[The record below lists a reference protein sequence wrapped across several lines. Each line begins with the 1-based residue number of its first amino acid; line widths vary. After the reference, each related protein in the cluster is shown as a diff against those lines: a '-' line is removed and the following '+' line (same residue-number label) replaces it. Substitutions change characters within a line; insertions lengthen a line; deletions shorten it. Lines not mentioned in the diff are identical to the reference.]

1 LAAPEHTNQTN
12 NAHYKQIRSKHYVN
26 CYDSSN
32 LSDIEVPMNLDQ
44 ERQAI
49 RDELES
55 LRASGARRQELSLHA
70 CKRLFFDLGIRPS
83 MAAVRDLTQ
92 TGSAS
97 DIPKDIDHFWERIRT
112 VSRVKVGAGA
122 IPKALE
128 DRAGELLGALFEE
141 AVAQARSTLDAERQ
155 EIQAQITAADQR
167 LREAEIRRDVSEE
180 AIRRSE
186 LRAEAAWERVRTLET
201 ELSSTATHGAAH
213 QEGLLATVRRL
224 DSENETLRQR
234 LETEQ
239 TTNATLRDRIDALHV
254 ELRQST
260 EHYAQQIKDAVAEAE
275 RRVKPMLVELDSL
288 RSMAATYQSGVRE
301 ASRKEFEFIQ
311 QIAAAKARG
320 DRLDA
325 QLREQSDEVDA
336 LTKEIALL
344 RGQQGI
350 DPAIAALLCALV
362 EAGRLTPD
370 ELTAIGTAA
379 DGHVTL
385 PLRCPKCQ
393 EGEPELSQVDHRF
406 ELQCPECDHSSGLG
420 ESRLEAVSRFLSSG
434 SITASA

>member
-1 LAAPEHTNQTN
+1 
-12 NAHYKQIRSKHYVN
+12 
-26 CYDSSN
+26 
-32 LSDIEVPMNLDQ
+32 MNLDQ

-141 AVAQARSTLDAERQ
+141 AVVHARSTLDSERE
-155 EIQAQITAADQR
+155 EIRAQVTAADQR
-167 LREAEIRRDVSEE
+167 AREAEIRRDVSEE
-180 AIRRSE
+180 AIKRSE
-186 LRAEAAWERVRTLET
+186 LRAEAAWERVRALET
-201 ELSSTATHGAAH
+201 ELSSATTHGTAH
-213 QEGLLATVRRL
+213 QEGLQATVRRL

-234 LETEQ
+234 LDTEQ
-239 TTNATLRDRIDALHV
+239 ATNAALRDRIDALHV

-288 RSMAATYQSGVRE
+288 RSMAATYQSGVRD

-325 QLREQSDEVDA
+325 QLREQSDEVDV
-336 LTKEIALL
+336 LTKEVAAL
-344 RGQQGI
+344 RSQQGI
-350 DPAIAALLCALV
+350 DPAVASLLCSLV
-362 EAGRLTPD
+362 EAGRLTAD
-370 ELTAIGTAA
+370 ELAVIGTAA

-385 PLRCPKCQ
+385 PLRCPKCE

-406 ELQCPECDHSSGLG
+406 ELQCPECDHSSGPG

-434 SITASA
+434 SIAASA

>member
-1 LAAPEHTNQTN
+1 
-12 NAHYKQIRSKHYVN
+12 
-26 CYDSSN
+26 
-32 LSDIEVPMNLDQ
+32 MNLDQ

-49 RDELES
+49 RDELETM
-55 LRASGARRQELSLHA
+55 RVQGVRRQELSLHA

-97 DIPKDIDHFWERIRT
+97 DIPKDIDHFWERLRN

-141 AVAQARSTLDAERQ
+141 AIGHARLTLDGERE
-155 EIQAQITAADQR
+155 EISAQIGEANQR
-167 LREAEIRRDVSEE
+167 AREAEIRRE
-180 AIRRSE
+180 ASDEAVKRSE
-186 LRAEAAWERVRTLET
+186 MRAEAAWERIRALEA
-201 ELSSTATHGAAH
+201 ELSSATTHGNVH
-213 QEGLLATVRRL
+213 QEGLQATVRRL
-224 DSENETLRQR
+224 ERENEALRQR
-234 LETEQ
+234 MDSEQ
-239 TTNATLRDRIDALHV
+239 ATNATLRDRIDALHV
-254 ELRQST
+254 ELRQNT

-288 RSMAATYQSGVRE
+288 RSMAATYQSGVRD

-336 LTKEIALL
+336 LTKEVGTL

-350 DPAIAALLCALV
+350 DPAIARLLCALV
-362 EAGRLTPD
+362 DAGRLTND

-379 DGHVTL
+379 DGHVSM
-385 PLRCPKCQ
+385 PQRCPKCE

-406 ELQCPECDHSSGLG
+406 ELLCPECDHSSGLG
-420 ESRLEAVSRFLSSG
+420 ESRLAALSRFLAFEAEAG
-434 SITASA
+434 SVEQFDAVR

>member
-1 LAAPEHTNQTN
+1 
-12 NAHYKQIRSKHYVN
+12 
-26 CYDSSN
+26 
-32 LSDIEVPMNLDQ
+32 MNLDQ

-49 RDELES
+49 RGELETM
-55 LRASGARRQELSLHA
+55 RAQGVRRQDLSLHA
-70 CKRLFFDLGIRPS
+70 CKRLFFDLGVRPS

-97 DIPKDIDHFWERIRT
+97 DIPKDIDHFWERIRN
-112 VSRVKVGAGA
+112 VSRMNVGAGA

-141 AVAQARSTLDAERQ
+141 AVAHAQTTLVGEREEIRAEIAAAEQRARD
-155 EIQAQITAADQR
+155 
-167 LREAEIRRDVSEE
+167 AEIRRDAADE
-180 AIRRSE
+180 AIKRSE
-186 LRAEAAWERVRTLET
+186 LRAEAAWERVRALEA
-201 ELSSTATHGAAH
+201 ELSSATTHGNVH
-213 QEGLLATVRRL
+213 QEGLQSTVRRL
-224 DSENETLRQR
+224 DRENEALRQR
-234 LETEQ
+234 LDNELA
-239 TTNATLRDRIDALHV
+239 TNATLRDRIDALHI

-288 RSMAATYQSGVRE
+288 RSMAATYQSGVRD

-336 LTKEIALL
+336 LTKEVTVL
-344 RGQQGI
+344 RGRQGI
-350 DPAIAALLCALV
+350 DPAIGGLICSLV
-362 EAGRLTPD
+362 EAGRLTSD
-370 ELTAIGTAA
+370 ELRVIGTAA
-379 DGHVTL
+379 DGHVML
-385 PLRCPKCQ
+385 PQHCPKCD

-406 ELQCPECDHSSGLG
+406 ELLCPECDHSSGLG
-420 ESRLEAVSRFLSSG
+420 ESRLAAVSRFLSSDP
-434 SITASA
+434 AAAPARQFEAVR

>member
-1 LAAPEHTNQTN
+1 
-12 NAHYKQIRSKHYVN
+12 
-26 CYDSSN
+26 
-32 LSDIEVPMNLDQ
+32 MNLDQ

-112 VSRVKVGAGA
+112 VSRVKVGVGA

-141 AVAQARSTLDAERQ
+141 AVVHARSTLDSERE
-155 EIQAQITAADQR
+155 EIRAQVTVADQR
-167 LREAEIRRDVSEE
+167 AREAEIRRDVSEE
-180 AIRRSE
+180 AIKRSE
-186 LRAEAAWERVRTLET
+186 LRAEAAWERVRALET
-201 ELSSTATHGAAH
+201 ELSSATTHGTAH
-213 QEGLLATVRRL
+213 QEGLQATVRRL

-234 LETEQ
+234 LDTEQ
-239 TTNATLRDRIDALHV
+239 ATNAALRDRIDALYV

-288 RSMAATYQSGVRE
+288 RSMAATYQSGVRD

-311 QIAAAKARG
+311 QLAAAKARG

-325 QLREQSDEVDA
+325 QLREQSDEVDV
-336 LTKEIALL
+336 LTKEVEAL
-344 RGQQGI
+344 RSQQDI
-350 DPAIAALLCALV
+350 DPAVANLLCSLV
-362 EAGRLTPD
+362 EAGRLTAD
-370 ELTAIGTAA
+370 ELAVIGTAA
-379 DGHVTL
+379 DGHVRL
-385 PLRCPKCQ
+385 PLRCPKCE

-406 ELQCPECDHSSGLG
+406 ELQCPECDHSSGPG

-434 SITASA
+434 SIAASA

>member
-1 LAAPEHTNQTN
+1 
-12 NAHYKQIRSKHYVN
+12 
-26 CYDSSN
+26 
-32 LSDIEVPMNLDQ
+32 MNLDQ

-49 RDELES
+49 RNELES
-55 LRASGARRQELSLHA
+55 MRAQGLRRQDLSLHA

-97 DIPKDIDHFWERIRT
+97 DIPKDIDHFWERIRK

-141 AVAQARSTLDAERQ
+141 AVVQAKASLDAERE
-155 EIQAQITAADQR
+155 EIRAQISAAE
-167 LREAEIRRDVSEE
+167 LRVRDAEIRRDAADDSM
-180 AIRRSE
+180 RRSE
-186 LRAEAAWERVRTLET
+186 ARAEAAWERVRALEAQ
-201 ELSSTATHGAAH
+201 LSSATTHGSVH
-213 QEGLLATVRRL
+213 LEGMQATTRRL
-224 DSENETLRQR
+224 DQENEALRQR
-234 LETEQ
+234 LENEQ
-239 TTNATLRDRIDALHV
+239 ATNAALRDRIDALHV

-288 RSMAATYQSGVRE
+288 RSMAATYQSGVRD

-336 LTKEIALL
+336 LTKEVAAL

-350 DPAIAALLCALV
+350 DPAIAVLLCSLV
-362 EAGRLTPD
+362 TEGRLTSK
-370 ELTAIGTAA
+370 ELSMIGTAA

-385 PLRCPKCQ
+385 PARCPKCE

-406 ELQCPECDHSSGLG
+406 ELLCPECEHSSGLG
-420 ESRLEAVSRFLSSG
+420 ESRLAAVNQFLSNDAS
-434 SITASA
+434 TAPSSRSVHTIR

>member
-1 LAAPEHTNQTN
+1 
-12 NAHYKQIRSKHYVN
+12 
-26 CYDSSN
+26 
-32 LSDIEVPMNLDQ
+32 MNLDQ

-55 LRASGARRQELSLHA
+55 LRAGGARRQELSLHA

-97 DIPKDIDHFWERIRT
+97 DIPKDIDHFWERLRT

-128 DRAGELLGALFEE
+128 DRAGELLSALFEE
-141 AVAQARSTLDAERQ
+141 AIVHARSSLDGERE
-155 EIQAQITAADQR
+155 EIRAQVAAADQR
-167 LREAEIRRDVSEE
+167 AREAEIRHSMSEE
-180 AIRRSE
+180 AVKRSE
-186 LRAEAAWERVRTLET
+186 LKAEAAWERIRALET
-201 ELSSTATHGAAH
+201 ELSSTTTHGTAH
-213 QEGLLATVRRL
+213 QEGLQATARRL

-234 LETEQ
+234 LDTEQ
-239 TTNATLRDRIDALHV
+239 ATNAALRDRIDALHV

-288 RSMAATYQSGVRE
+288 RSMAATYQSGVRD

-325 QLREQSDEVDA
+325 QLREQSDEVDVLA
-336 LTKEIALL
+336 KEVAAL

-350 DPAIAALLCALV
+350 APAIASLLCSLV
-362 EAGRLTPD
+362 DAGRLTTD
-370 ELTAIGTAA
+370 ELTVIGPAA

-385 PLRCPKCQ
+385 PLRCPKCE

-406 ELQCPECDHSSGLG
+406 ELQCPECDHSSGPG
-420 ESRLEAVSRFLSSG
+420 ESRLAAVSRFLSSA
-434 SITASA
+434 SIAASA

>member
-1 LAAPEHTNQTN
+1 
-12 NAHYKQIRSKHYVN
+12 
-26 CYDSSN
+26 
-32 LSDIEVPMNLDQ
+32 MNLDQ

-49 RDELES
+49 RDELEAM
-55 LRASGARRQELSLHA
+55 RAQGLRRQDLSLHA
-70 CKRLFFDLGIRPS
+70 CKRLFFDLGVRPS

-97 DIPKDIDHFWERIRT
+97 DIPKDIDHFWERIRN
-112 VSRVKVGAGA
+112 VSRVKIGAGA
-122 IPKALE
+122 VPKALE

-141 AVAQARSTLDAERQ
+141 AVVEAKAALDGERE
-155 EIQAQITAADQR
+155 EIRAQISAAE
-167 LREAEIRRDVSEE
+167 LRVRDAEIRRDAADDAV
-180 AIRRSE
+180 RRSE
-186 LRAEAAWERVRTLET
+186 ARAEAAWERVRALET
-201 ELSSTATHGAAH
+201 QLSSATTHGSVH
-213 QEGLLATVRRL
+213 LEGLQATTRRL
-224 DSENETLRQR
+224 DQENEALRQR
-234 LETEQ
+234 LENEQ
-239 TTNATLRDRIDALHV
+239 ATNAALRDRIDALHV

-288 RSMAATYQSGVRE
+288 RSMAATYQSGVRD

-311 QIAAAKARG
+311 QIAAAKARA

-336 LTKEIALL
+336 LTKEVTAL

-350 DPAIAALLCALV
+350 DPAIAVLLCSLV
-362 EAGRLTPD
+362 SEGRLTSE
-370 ELTAIGTAA
+370 ELGMIGTAA

-385 PLRCPKCQ
+385 PARCPKCE

-406 ELQCPECDHSSGLG
+406 ELLCPECEHSSGLG
-420 ESRLEAVSRFLSSG
+420 ESRLAAVNQFLSGDPS
-434 SITASA
+434 TAASSRSADTVR

>member
-1 LAAPEHTNQTN
+1 
-12 NAHYKQIRSKHYVN
+12 
-26 CYDSSN
+26 
-32 LSDIEVPMNLDQ
+32 MNLDQ

-186 LRAEAAWERVRTLET
+186 LRAEAAWERVRALET

>member
-1 LAAPEHTNQTN
+1 
-12 NAHYKQIRSKHYVN
+12 
-26 CYDSSN
+26 
-32 LSDIEVPMNLDQ
+32 MNLDQ
-44 ERQAI
+44 ERQSI
-49 RDELES
+49 RNELEA
-55 LRASGARRQELSLHA
+55 LRANGARRQELSLHA

-83 MAAVRDLTQ
+83 MATVRDLTQ

-97 DIPKDIDHFWERIRT
+97 DIPKDIDHFWERIRS

-128 DRAGELLGALFEE
+128 DRAGELLGVLFEE
-141 AVAQARSTLDAERQ
+141 AVAHARTTLDDERE
-155 EIQAQITAADQR
+155 EIRAQITAADQR
-167 LREAEIRRDVSEE
+167 AREAEIRQQASED
-180 AIRRSE
+180 AIKRSE
-186 LRAEAAWERVRTLET
+186 LRAEAAWERVRALET
-201 ELSSTATHGAAH
+201 ELSSTTTHGNAH
-213 QEGLLATVRRL
+213 QEGLQATVRRL
-224 DSENETLRQR
+224 DHENEALRQR
-234 LETEQ
+234 LDTELA
-239 TTNATLRDRIDALHV
+239 TNATLRDRIDALHV

-288 RSMAATYQSGVRE
+288 RSMAGTYQSGVRD

-325 QLREQSDEVDA
+325 QLREQSDEVDS
-336 LTKEIALL
+336 LTKEVAVL

-350 DPAIAALLCALV
+350 DPAIASLLCSLV
-362 EAGRLTPD
+362 EAGRLTGD
-370 ELTAIGTAA
+370 ELRAIGTAA
-379 DGHVTL
+379 DGHVAL
-385 PLRCPKCQ
+385 PLRCPKCE

-420 ESRLEAVSRFLSSG
+420 KSRLEAVSRFLSSDP
-434 SITASA
+434 IAASA

>member
-1 LAAPEHTNQTN
+1 
-12 NAHYKQIRSKHYVN
+12 
-26 CYDSSN
+26 
-32 LSDIEVPMNLDQ
+32 MNLDQ

-49 RDELES
+49 RDELETM
-55 LRASGARRQELSLHA
+55 RDQGARRQDLSLHA

-97 DIPKDIDHFWERIRT
+97 DIPKDIDHFWERIRNA
-112 VSRVKVGAGA
+112 SRVKVGAGA

-141 AVAQARSTLDAERQ
+141 AVAHARVTLDGEREEIRVQVAAAE
-155 EIQAQITAADQR
+155 QR
-167 LREAEIRRDVSEE
+167 TRDAEIRRE
-180 AIRRSE
+180 AADETIKRSE
-186 LRAEAAWERVRTLET
+186 LRAEAAWERVRTLEAQ
-201 ELSSTATHGAAH
+201 LSSATTHGNVH
-213 QEGLLATVRRL
+213 QEGLQATVRRL
-224 DSENETLRQR
+224 DGENDALRQR
-234 LETEQ
+234 LDSELAS
-239 TTNATLRDRIDALHV
+239 NATLRDRIDALHV

-288 RSMAATYQSGVRE
+288 RSMAATYQSGVRD
-301 ASRKEFEFIQ
+301 ASRKEFDFIQ

-336 LTKEIALL
+336 LTKEVAIL
-344 RGQQGI
+344 RGQRGI
-350 DPAIAALLCALV
+350 DPAIGSLLCSLV
-362 EAGRLTPD
+362 EAGRLTSD
-370 ELTAIGTAA
+370 ELRVIGSAA

-385 PLRCPKCQ
+385 PARCPKCD
-393 EGEPELSQVDHRF
+393 EGEPELSKVDHRF
-406 ELQCPECDHSSGLG
+406 ELLCPECEHSSGLG
-420 ESRLEAVSRFLSSG
+420 ESRLAALGQFLSGDS
-434 SITASA
+434 SVSPARRVDTVR

>member
-1 LAAPEHTNQTN
+1 
-12 NAHYKQIRSKHYVN
+12 
-26 CYDSSN
+26 
-32 LSDIEVPMNLDQ
+32 MNLDQ

-155 EIQAQITAADQR
+155 EMQAQITAADQR

-186 LRAEAAWERVRTLET
+186 LRAEAAWERVRALET

-234 LETEQ
+234 LEAEQ

-344 RGQQGI
+344 RAQQGI

-362 EAGRLTPD
+362 EAGRLTPN

-385 PLRCPKCQ
+385 PLRCPKCE

>member
-1 LAAPEHTNQTN
+1 
-12 NAHYKQIRSKHYVN
+12 
-26 CYDSSN
+26 
-32 LSDIEVPMNLDQ
+32 MNLDQ

-49 RDELES
+49 REELETM
-55 LRASGARRQELSLHA
+55 RAQGVRRQDLSLHA

-97 DIPKDIDHFWERIRT
+97 DIPKDIDNFWERIRN

-141 AVAQARSTLDAERQ
+141 AVGHARATLDGERE
-155 EIQAQITAADQR
+155 EIRAQIGIADQR
-167 LREAEIRRDVSEE
+167 ARDAEIRRE
-180 AIRRSE
+180 ASDDAITRSE
-186 LRAEAAWERVRTLET
+186 IRAEAAWERVRALEA
-201 ELSSTATHGAAH
+201 ELSSATTHGNVH
-213 QEGLLATVRRL
+213 QEGLQATVRRL
-224 DSENETLRQR
+224 ERENDALSQR
-234 LETEQ
+234 LTSEQ

-254 ELRQST
+254 ELRQGT

-288 RSMAATYQSGVRE
+288 RSMAATYQSGVRD

-336 LTKEIALL
+336 LTKEVTVL

-350 DPAIAALLCALV
+350 DPAIASLLCSLV
-362 EAGRLTPD
+362 DAGRLTND
-370 ELTAIGTAA
+370 ELTMIGTAA

-385 PLRCPKCQ
+385 PPRCPKCD

-406 ELQCPECDHSSGLG
+406 ELLCPECDHSSGLG
-420 ESRLEAVSRFLSSG
+420 ESRLAAVSRFLSAD
-434 SITASA
+434 SIASSERQFDAVR

>member
-1 LAAPEHTNQTN
+1 
-12 NAHYKQIRSKHYVN
+12 
-26 CYDSSN
+26 
-32 LSDIEVPMNLDQ
+32 MNLDQ

-55 LRASGARRQELSLHA
+55 LRAGGARRQELSLHA

-97 DIPKDIDHFWERIRT
+97 DIPKDIDHFWERLRT

-128 DRAGELLGALFEE
+128 DRAGELLGALFED
-141 AVAQARSTLDAERQ
+141 AVMHARSTLDDEREEIRAQVAAAE
-155 EIQAQITAADQR
+155 QR
-167 LREAEIRRDVSEE
+167 AREAEIRHSMSEE

-186 LRAEAAWERVRTLET
+186 LKAEAAWERVRALET
-201 ELSSTATHGAAH
+201 ELSSTTTHGTAH
-213 QEGLLATVRRL
+213 QEGLQATARRL

-234 LETEQ
+234 LDTEQ
-239 TTNATLRDRIDALHV
+239 ATNAALRDRIDALHV
-254 ELRQST
+254 ELRHST

-288 RSMAATYQSGVRE
+288 RSMAATYQSGVRD

-325 QLREQSDEVDA
+325 QLREQSDEVDV
-336 LTKEIALL
+336 LTKEVARL

-350 DPAIAALLCALV
+350 DPAIASLLCSLV
-362 EAGRLTPD
+362 EAGRLTTD
-370 ELTAIGTAA
+370 ELTVIGTAA
-379 DGHVTL
+379 DGHVAL
-385 PLRCPKCQ
+385 PLRCPKCE

-406 ELQCPECDHSSGLG
+406 ELQCPECDHSSGPG

>member
-1 LAAPEHTNQTN
+1 
-12 NAHYKQIRSKHYVN
+12 
-26 CYDSSN
+26 
-32 LSDIEVPMNLDQ
+32 MNLDQ

-49 RDELES
+49 RHELES

-141 AVAQARSTLDAERQ
+141 AVVQARATLESERE
-155 EIQAQITAADQR
+155 EIRAQLTAADQ
-167 LREAEIRRDVSEE
+167 LAREAEIRRDVSEE
-180 AIRRSE
+180 AIKRSE
-186 LRAEAAWERVRTLET
+186 LRAEVAWERVRALET

-239 TTNATLRDRIDALHV
+239 GTNATLRDRIDALHV

-288 RSMAATYQSGVRE
+288 RSMAATYQSGVRD

-311 QIAAAKARG
+311 QIAAAKARS

-336 LTKEIALL
+336 LTKEIAVL

-350 DPAIAALLCALV
+350 DPAIAGLLCSLV
-362 EAGRLTPD
+362 EAGRLTNS
-370 ELTAIGTAA
+370 ELSVIGTAA

-385 PLRCPKCQ
+385 PLRCPKCD

-434 SITASA
+434 SIAAPA

>member
-1 LAAPEHTNQTN
+1 
-12 NAHYKQIRSKHYVN
+12 
-26 CYDSSN
+26 
-32 LSDIEVPMNLDQ
+32 MNLDQ

-213 QEGLLATVRRL
+213 QEGLLATVGRL

>member
-1 LAAPEHTNQTN
+1 
-12 NAHYKQIRSKHYVN
+12 
-26 CYDSSN
+26 
-32 LSDIEVPMNLDQ
+32 MNLDQ

-49 RDELES
+49 RNELEA
-55 LRASGARRQELSLHA
+55 LRANGARRQELSLHA

-83 MAAVRDLTQ
+83 MATVRDLTQ

-97 DIPKDIDHFWERIRT
+97 DIPKDIDHFWERIRH

-128 DRAGELLGALFEE
+128 DRAGELLGTLFEE
-141 AVAQARSTLDAERQ
+141 AVVYARTTLEDEREEIRAQVA
-155 EIQAQITAADQR
+155 AADQR
-167 LREAEIRRDVSEE
+167 ARDAEIRQQASED
-180 AIRRSE
+180 AIKRSE

-201 ELSSTATHGAAH
+201 ELSNSTTHGNAH
-213 QEGLLATVRRL
+213 QESLQATVRRL
-224 DSENETLRQR
+224 DHENEALRQR
-234 LETEQ
+234 LDNELAN
-239 TTNATLRDRIDALHV
+239 NATLRDRIDALHV

-260 EHYAQQIKDAVAEAE
+260 EHYAQQIKDAIAEAE

-288 RSMAATYQSGVRE
+288 RSMAATYQSGVRD

-336 LTKEIALL
+336 LTKEVAAL

-350 DPAIAALLCALV
+350 DPAIAGLLCSLV
-362 EAGRLTPD
+362 EAGRLTGD
-370 ELTAIGTAA
+370 EMKVIGTAA
-379 DGHVTL
+379 DGHVAL
-385 PLRCPKCQ
+385 PPRCPKCQ

-420 ESRLEAVSRFLSSG
+420 ESRLEAVSRFLSND
-434 SITASA
+434 SIAASA

>member
-1 LAAPEHTNQTN
+1 
-12 NAHYKQIRSKHYVN
+12 
-26 CYDSSN
+26 
-32 LSDIEVPMNLDQ
+32 MNLDQ

-49 RDELES
+49 RNELES
-55 LRASGARRQELSLHA
+55 MRAQGVRRQDLSLHA

-97 DIPKDIDHFWERIRT
+97 DIPKDIDHFWERIRN

-141 AVAQARSTLDAERQ
+141 AVVQAKASLDAERE
-155 EIQAQITAADQR
+155 EIRAQISAAEVRVRD
-167 LREAEIRRDVSEE
+167 AEIRRDAADDS
-180 AIRRSE
+180 IRRSE
-186 LRAEAAWERVRTLET
+186 ARAEAAWERVRALEAQ
-201 ELSSTATHGAAH
+201 LSSATTHGSVH
-213 QEGLLATVRRL
+213 LEGMQATTRRL
-224 DSENETLRQR
+224 DQENEALRQR
-234 LETEQ
+234 LENEQ
-239 TTNATLRDRIDALHV
+239 ATNAALRDRIDALHV

-288 RSMAATYQSGVRE
+288 RSMAATYQSGVRD

-336 LTKEIALL
+336 LTKEVAAL

-350 DPAIAALLCALV
+350 DPAIAVLLCSLV
-362 EAGRLTPD
+362 TEGRLTSK
-370 ELTAIGTAA
+370 ELSMIGTAA

-385 PLRCPKCQ
+385 PARCPKCE

-406 ELQCPECDHSSGLG
+406 ELLCPECEHSSGLG
-420 ESRLEAVSRFLSSG
+420 ESRLAAVNQFLSNEAS
-434 SITASA
+434 TAPSSRSVHTIR